1 MSRRVWEGPDI
12 HGGSGRVLASLKDLK
27 WSKMVWEGWEGS
39 KGANSSGRV
48 LKSLKGPE
56 ESGRVLEDLVGCGG
70 SGGSGR
76 GRERKFWRGMD
87 GPEGSVVR
95 RV

>member
-1 MSRRVWEGPDI
+1 
-12 HGGSGRVLASLKDLK
+12 
-27 WSKMVWEGWEGS
+27 MVWEGCEGS